1 MKIENYLK
9 HFRNAQDD
17 LNMVENSAI
26 ERLVRVWFQ
35 KKKFKQ
41 ISSPG
46 TPDYIYIYIESLST
60 YLEDYLL
67 PRFVS

>member
-35 KKKFKQ
+35 KKNSSKSVVPAPQ
-41 ISSPG
+41 I
-46 TPDYIYIYIESLST
+46 TYIYIH
-60 YLEDYLL
+60 
-67 PRFVS
+67 

>member
-35 KKKFKQ
+35 KKNSSKSVVPAPQ
-41 ISSPG
+41 I
-46 TPDYIYIYIESLST
+46 TYIYIYTLN
-60 YLEDYLL
+60 
-67 PRFVS
+67 R

>member
-35 KKKFKQ
+35 KKKNSSKSVVPAPQ
-41 ISSPG
+41 I
-46 TPDYIYIYIESLST
+46 TYIYTLN
-60 YLEDYLL
+60 
-67 PRFVS
+67 R